1 MPTLLGLCGVPIPT
15 TVEGLDFSGFRRGGK
30 SPSPGAALLSC
41 VAPFGQWTRPGR
53 RSRRSLAPGD
63 YPSAFQ
69 AVSRPW
75 RASSRAG
82 GVQEIEIRPA
92 PPPVEFF

>member
-41 VAPFGQWTRPGR
+41 VAPFGQWTRQVGARGARWP
-53 RSRRSLAPGD
+53 
-63 YPSAFQ
+63 
-69 AVSRPW
+69 
-75 RASSRAG
+75 RAITLQPFRL
-82 GVQEIEIRPA
+82 
-92 PPPVEFF
+92 